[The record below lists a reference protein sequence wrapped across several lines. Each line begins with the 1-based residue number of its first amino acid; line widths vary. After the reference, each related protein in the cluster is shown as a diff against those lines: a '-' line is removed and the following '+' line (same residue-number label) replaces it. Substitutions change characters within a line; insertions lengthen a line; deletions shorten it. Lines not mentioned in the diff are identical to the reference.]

1 MESSKLSQDQSQSQ
15 ILPLAQK
22 RLEETHIKRVE
33 ESIKKFNDK
42 LIVRVNETSGDDTLR
57 NVIIALENIDN
68 APKLLK
74 QIRKD
79 KIVDILTFLNNLQPE
94 EAKEKY
100 KKIYVDD
107 CRDLVIKNFEF
118 WLPKQCRECLEIY
131 NDDEIAD
138 YRNCFI
144 CNMRMCPNCI
154 PVESWGRNPTHVK
167 GLLPVCFHCET
178 NYAYGQISSSNPD
191 NGNDK
196 VDKP

>member
-1 MESSKLSQDQSQSQ
+1 MESSQLSQDQSQSQ
-15 ILPLAQK
+15 FLPLGQK
-22 RLEETHIKRVE
+22 RLEETPIKRLE
-33 ESIKKFNDK
+33 ESIQRFNDK

-107 CRDLVIKNFEF
+107 CRDLVIKNYEF

-154 PVESWGRNPTHVK
+154 QVESWGRNPTHMK
-167 GLLPVCFHCET
+167 GPAFCLL
-178 NYAYGQISSSNPD
+178 SL
-191 NGNDK
+191 
-196 VDKP
+196 